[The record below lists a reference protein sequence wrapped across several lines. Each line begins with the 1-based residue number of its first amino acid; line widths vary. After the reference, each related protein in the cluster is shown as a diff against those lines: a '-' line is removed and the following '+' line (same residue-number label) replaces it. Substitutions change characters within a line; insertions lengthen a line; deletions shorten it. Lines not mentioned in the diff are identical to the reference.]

1 MLILSAK
8 VSKRK
13 ILIGILVAAAVIA
26 LMVYLCRSADTEAAP
41 PESGETVA
49 DAGSNEGRIAFLA
62 SYGWEVSNTPTETQ
76 EVRIPETFNDVFSRY
91 NQLQQSQG
99 FDLLPLAGK
108 TVKRYVY
115 AITNYPDGR
124 EDCYATVLVHKNK
137 VVGGDISCTS
147 EGGKVHGFA
156 LPDR

>member
-13 ILIGILVAAAVIA
+13 ILIGILIAAAVIA
-26 LMVYLCRSADTEAAP
+26 LLVYLCGKADTAP
-41 PESGETVA
+41 GDPGTQTPAA
-49 DAGSNEGRIAFLA
+49 DAGSTEGRIAFLE
-62 SYGWEVSNTPTETQ
+62 SYGWTVSGTPTETQ
-76 EVRIPETFNDVFSRY
+76 EVKIPENFNDVFTRY

-115 AITNYPDGR
+115 AVTNYPDGR
-124 EDCYATVLVHKNK
+124 EDCCATVLVYKNK

-156 LPDR
+156 MPNS